1 MEKNTSTYYCPEC
14 EHNFE
19 QGEWDYNYDTA
30 NLDFECPCCGWYGT
44 YYDVIDEDDESNMEE
59 FEK

>member
-1 MEKNTSTYYCPEC
+1 MKTDTSTYYCPEC
-14 EHNFE
+14 GHNFE

-44 YYDVIDEDDESNMEE
+44 HNDVINEDDE
-59 FEK
+59 